1 MASARK
7 KINGTLMIGLLLL
20 AAGLIFVFLPAG
32 AGVGEWLMRLWPIFL
47 ICAGVVRVMG
57 FAVERKPRSPVGGM
71 LLILIGVLFL
81 AHRFTSSVNVLA
93 TYGRYWLLL
102 LIIFAAVELVRYYTH
117 RPADGAP
124 PRLFTPWR
132 LIIITLIV
140 ITGVISNR
148 IVSSN
153 PSFLSAVKLDGILG
167 GLRDSVIGETYT
179 FADPAYTSTSFAP
192 GMKVTVNNGYGD
204 VKVSGNAQALRATLT
219 QGVRAWSEE
228 EAKNIADQ
236 IKLVVNQTPD
246 GLTITTNREQINQ
259 QFTTNIQLE
268 VPSRVALFVTNS
280 YGGVSASGIDGR
292 LAVTANYAQNEVNL
306 SRITGDVRCN
316 LTYSDIVASN
326 IDGDLQI
333 TGAKVARVSGVS
345 GNVQIAASNGAVE
358 IRDLAGP
365 VKVDAPFCR
374 INAQNLDRYAELK
387 TEHASVD
394 VARAADVFINAP
406 HSSVKA
412 KSISGDLHINSS
424 QKDIEI
430 RSTTGEVKVEA
441 ERSSVN
447 AEDLRGPV
455 EVKTTHGE
463 VVLKNFFESVEV
475 ETSYR
480 DVTLIAGDEP
490 VADIE
495 VENQHGEIKLVLPQS
510 SQFKLDASSQGGQ
523 VKPVGFD
530 DLPGRAR
537 DGLVTMR
544 GSDGPD
550 IKLKTTYKNITI
562 QASSTSTERARQ

>member
-1 MASARK
+1 MASTRK

-32 AGVGEWLMRLWPIFL
+32 AGITEWLMRLWPLFL

-57 FAVERKPRSPVGGM
+57 FAVERKPRSPIGGL

-102 LIIFAAVELVRYYTH
+102 LMVFAAVELVRYYTY

-132 LIIITLIV
+132 LLIITLIV

-179 FADPAYTSTSFAP
+179 FADPTFTAPSFIP

-236 IKLVVNQTPD
+236 IKLIVNQTPD
-246 GLTITTNREQINQ
+246 GLTITTNRDQVNQ

-292 LAVTANYAQNEVNL
+292 LAVTANYAQSEINL
-306 SRITGDVRCN
+306 NRITGDVKCN
-316 LTYSDIVASN
+316 LTYSDVVASKIN
-326 IDGDLQI
+326 GNVQI
-333 TGAKVARVSGVS
+333 TGAKVAKVSDVSGS
-345 GNVQIAASNGAVE
+345 VQVAASNGAVE
-358 IRDLAGP
+358 IRDLSGP
-365 VKVDAPFCR
+365 VTVDAPFCR
-374 INAQNLDRYAELK
+374 INAQNLHSEAELK

-394 VARAADVFINAP
+394 VAQAADLFINAP
-406 HSSVKA
+406 HSTVKVRG
-412 KSISGDLHINSS
+412 ISGDLHINSS

-430 RSTTGEVKVEA
+430 RSITGEVKVEA

-447 AEDLRGPV
+447 AEELHGPV
-455 EVKTTHGE
+455 EIKTSHGQ
-463 VVLKNFFESVEV
+463 VVLKNFFESVDV

-480 DVTLIAGDEP
+480 DVTLIAGEEP
-490 VADIE
+490 IADIE
-495 VENQHGEIKLVLPQS
+495 VDNLHGEIKLVLPQS

-523 VKPVGFD
+523 VKPVGFNE
-530 DLPGRAR
+530 LPGRAR
-537 DGLVTMR
+537 EGLVTMR
-544 GSDGPD
+544 GSDGPE

-562 QASSTSTERARQ
+562 QASNATERARQ